1 MQTLDTYT
9 TDKIV
14 TVPVT
19 TPTQQV
25 KSVTNLTLFK
35 VLEQAQAQA
44 NNCLEQDPT
53 ASRYFVACAKIYAD
67 LCALY
72 YAHAETDYIS
82 LQEIMHTI
90 AEHLEYYD
98 DLHLYTNIVENTAM
112 QDVDML
118 EYTYLSN

>member
-1 MQTLDTYT
+1 MQTLDAYT

-25 KSVTNLTLFK
+25 TSVTNLTLFN
-35 VLEQAQAQA
+35 VLEKAQKQAD
-44 NNCLEQDPT
+44 NMLEQDPT
-53 ASRYFVACAKIYAD
+53 ASRHFVACAKIYAD

-72 YAHAETDYIS
+72 YANAENDYIS

-98 DLHLYTNIVENTAM
+98 DLYLYTNIVADTAM

>member
-25 KSVTNLTLFK
+25 TSVTNLTLFK
-35 VLEQAQAQA
+35 VLEQAQKQA
-44 NNCLEQDPT
+44 DNMLEQDPT
-53 ASRYFVACAKIYAD
+53 ASRHFVACAKIYAD

-72 YAHAETDYIS
+72 YANAENDYIS

-98 DLHLYTNIVENTAM
+98 DLYLYTNIVADTAM

>member
-1 MQTLDTYT
+1 MQTLDAYT

-25 KSVTNLTLFK
+25 KSVTNLTLFN
-35 VLEQAQAQA
+35 VLENAQKQAY
-44 NNCLEQDPT
+44 NVLEQDPT
-53 ASRYFVACAKIYAD
+53 AARYYVACAKIYAD

-72 YAHAETDYIS
+72 YANAENDYIS

-98 DLHLYTNIVENTAM
+98 DLHMYTDIVENTAL

-118 EYTYLSN
+118 EYTCLSN

>member
-1 MQTLDTYT
+1 MQTLDAYT

-19 TPTQQV
+19 TPTKQV
-25 KSVTNLTLFK
+25 ESVTNLTLFN
-35 VLEQAQAQA
+35 VLEKAQQQA
-44 NNCLEQDPT
+44 NNMLEQDPT
-53 ASRYFVACAKIYAD
+53 ASRYYVACAKIYAD

-72 YAHAETDYIS
+72 YANAENDFIS

-98 DLHLYTNIVENTAM
+98 DLHMYTDIVENTAM

-118 EYTYLSN
+118 EYTYLNN

>member
-1 MQTLDTYT
+1 MQTLDAYT

-25 KSVTNLTLFK
+25 KSVTNLTLFN
-35 VLEQAQAQA
+35 VLEKAQKQAD
-44 NNCLEQDPT
+44 NMLEQDPT
-53 ASRYFVACAKIYAD
+53 ASRHYVACAKIYAD
-67 LCALY
+67 LCDLY
-72 YAHAETDYIS
+72 YAHAEAEYIS

-90 AEHLEYYD
+90 AEHLVYYD
-98 DLHLYTNIVENTAM
+98 DLHMYTNIVENTAM

-118 EYTYLSN
+118 EYTCLSN

>member
-1 MQTLDTYT
+1 MLDTYT

-35 VLEQAQAQA
+35 VLEQAQKQA
-44 NNCLEQDPT
+44 DNMLEQDPT
-53 ASRYFVACAKIYAD
+53 ASRHFVACAKIYAD

-72 YAHAETDYIS
+72 YAHAEADYIS

-98 DLHLYTNIVENTAM
+98 DLYLYTNIVADTAM

>member
-25 KSVTNLTLFK
+25 TSVTNLTLFK
-35 VLEQAQAQA
+35 VLEQAQKQA
-44 NNCLEQDPT
+44 NNMLEQDPT
-53 ASRYFVACAKIYAD
+53 ASRYYVNCAKIYAD

-72 YAHAETDYIS
+72 YANAETDYIS

-98 DLHLYTNIVENTAM
+98 DLHMYTNIVENTAM

>member
-35 VLEQAQAQA
+35 VLEQAQKQA
-44 NNCLEQDPT
+44 DNMLEQDPT
-53 ASRYFVACAKIYAD
+53 ASRHYVACAKIYAD

-72 YAHAETDYIS
+72 YANAENDYIS

-98 DLHLYTNIVENTAM
+98 DLYLYTNIVENTAM

>member
-1 MQTLDTYT
+1 MQTLDAYT

-35 VLEQAQAQA
+35 VLEQAQKQA
-44 NNCLEQDPT
+44 DNMLEQDPT
-53 ASRYFVACAKIYAD
+53 ASRHFVACAKIYAD

-72 YAHAETDYIS
+72 YANAENDYIS

-98 DLHLYTNIVENTAM
+98 DLYLYTNIVADTAM

>member
-1 MQTLDTYT
+1 MQTLDAYT

-14 TVPVT
+14 TVPVA

-25 KSVTNLTLFK
+25 KSVTNLTLFN
-35 VLEQAQAQA
+35 VLEKAQKQAD
-44 NNCLEQDPT
+44 NMLEQDPT
-53 ASRYFVACAKIYAD
+53 AARYYVACAKIYAD

-72 YAHAETDYIS
+72 YAHAEAEYIS
-82 LQEIMHTI
+82 LQEVMYTI

-98 DLHLYTNIVENTAM
+98 DLHMYTNIVENTAM

>member
-35 VLEQAQAQA
+35 VLEQAQKQA
-44 NNCLEQDPT
+44 DNMLEQDPT
-53 ASRYFVACAKIYAD
+53 ASRHFVACAKIYAD

-72 YAHAETDYIS
+72 YANAENDYIS

-98 DLHLYTNIVENTAM
+98 DLHMYTNIVENTAM